1 MRFSLKFSIRVLLF
15 PLLVLF
21 VASKLNV
28 DDFFESF
35 WLIESKYFLYAIAYF
50 LVYPWFGI
58 LRWKKLVSIC
68 YQIRFLKAAKIYFYG
83 EGLNLIL
90 PSKLGDLS
98 KAVFLK
104 SDKIC
109 PLPYANGTVIYEKIL
124 DLLSI
129 VTIFVLSFLSKGEL
143 TLNNQYQIFTFIFVL
158 LLCIVI
164 IFNLHRI
171 GDFIENL
178 APLEYRNIVISI
190 LDFLKFFKILKQNFF
205 SIFLFLFFSILFW
218 AGHIF
223 QIYLFI
229 LAANIDI
236 TYSQVLLYIPV
247 VLIISLIPVSIA
259 GFGTR
264 EISLLYFFEGIT
276 SPENIVLASLMIS
289 LRYFIPGFFG
299 ASLLLLFGEK
309 PFTQKKG

>member
-1 MRFSLKFSIRVLLF
+1 MRFSLKFSIRILIFSLLGF
-15 PLLVLF
+15 F
-21 VASKLNV
+21 VASKLDI

-35 WLIESKYFLYAIAYF
+35 RLIESKYFLYSITYF

-68 YQIRFLKAAKIYFYG
+68 YQIRFSKAAKIYFYG

-98 KAVFLK
+98 KAAFLK
-104 SDKIC
+104 SNKVC

-129 VTIFVLSFLSKGEL
+129 IIIFLVSFFSQEDF
-143 TLNNQYQIFTFIFVL
+143 TLNNEDQIFTSIFIFF
-158 LLCIVI
+158 LCILI

-171 GDFIENL
+171 GDVIEIL
-178 APLEYRNIVISI
+178 APVKYRNVVLSI
-190 LDFLKFFKILKQNFF
+190 INFLKFFKILKQNLF
-205 SIFLFLFFSILFW
+205 SIFLFLLFSILFW
-218 AGHIF
+218 AGHIL
-223 QIYLFI
+223 QIYFFI

-236 TYSQVLLYIPV
+236 TYCQALLYIPL
-247 VLIISLIPVSIA
+247 VLVISLIPVSIA

-289 LRYFIPGFFG
+289 LRYFIPGFLG
-299 ASLLLLFGEK
+299 ISLLLLFGEQ
-309 PFTQKKG
+309 PFKREKD

>member
-1 MRFSLKFSIRVLLF
+1 MF
-15 PLLVLF
+15 F
-21 VASKLNV
+21 VASKLNIE
-28 DDFFESF
+28 DFFQSL
-35 WLIESKYFLYAIAYF
+35 WLIDNEYFLYAITYF

-68 YQIRFLKAAKIYFYG
+68 YQIRFLKAAKIYFFG
-83 EGLNLIL
+83 EGLNLML

-98 KAVFLK
+98 KAAFLK
-104 SDKIC
+104 RYKIC

-129 VTIFVLSFLSKGEL
+129 VTIFLVSFFFKEDF
-143 TLNNQYQIFTFIFVL
+143 TLNNQDQIFTSIFILFL
-158 LLCIVI
+158 FIII
-164 IFNLHRI
+164 IFNLHRT
-171 GDFIENL
+171 GDVMESF
-178 APLEYRNIVISI
+178 APVKYRNVVLSI
-190 LDFLKFFKILKQNFF
+190 INFLKFFKILKQNLF
-205 SIFLFLFFSILFW
+205 SIFLFLLFSILFW

-236 TYSQVLLYIPV
+236 TYSQALLYIPL
-247 VLIISLIPVSIA
+247 VLIISLIPISIA

-264 EISLLYFFEGIT
+264 EITLLYFFEDLT

-289 LRYFIPGFFG
+289 LRYFIPGFLG
-299 ASLLLLFGEK
+299 VSLLLLFGEQ
-309 PFTQKKG
+309 PFKREKY

>member
-1 MRFSLKFSIRVLLF
+1 MF
-15 PLLVLF
+15 F
-21 VASKLNV
+21 VASKLNI
-28 DDFFESF
+28 DEFLESF
-35 WLIESKYFLYAIAYF
+35 WLIERDYLLYAITYF

-98 KAVFLK
+98 KAAFLK
-104 SDKIC
+104 SNKVC

-129 VTIFVLSFLSKGEL
+129 ITIFLYSFLSKGDL
-143 TLNNQYQIFTFIFVL
+143 TLNNQVQIFTSIFILF
-158 LLCIVI
+158 LCII
-164 IFNLHRI
+164 TIFNLHRI
-171 GDFIENL
+171 GSIIENL
-178 APLEYRNIVISI
+178 APVKYKNIVISI

-205 SIFLFLFFSILFW
+205 SIFLFLFCSILFW

-236 TYSQVLLYIPV
+236 TYTQVLLYMPV

-264 EISLLYFFEGIT
+264 EISLLYFFEGFT

-289 LRYFIPGFFG
+289 LRYFVPGFLG
-299 ASLLLLFGEK
+299 ASLLLLSGEQ
-309 PFTQKKG
+309 PFKQKKN

>member
-1 MRFSLKFSIRVLLF
+1 VF
-15 PLLVLF
+15 F
-21 VASKLNV
+21 VASKL
-28 DDFFESF
+28 DMDGFLQSF
-35 WLIESKYFLYAIAYF
+35 WLIESEYFLYGITYF

-98 KAVFLK
+98 KAAFLK
-104 SDKIC
+104 RDKIC

-129 VTIFVLSFLSKGEL
+129 MTIFVLAFISKGNL
-143 TLNNQYQIFTFIFVL
+143 PLNNEYQIFTSIFIL
-158 LLCIVI
+158 LLCILI
-164 IFNLHRI
+164 IFNLHSI

-178 APLEYRNIVISI
+178 APVKYENIVVSI
-190 LDFLKFFKILKQNFF
+190 LDFLRFFKILKQNFF
-205 SIFLFLFFSILFW
+205 SIFLFLLFSIFFW

-236 TYSQVLLYIPV
+236 TYTQVLLYMPV

-264 EISLLYFFEGIT
+264 EISLLYFFEGVT

-289 LRYFIPGFFG
+289 LRYFIPGFLG
-299 ASLLLLFGEK
+299 ISLLLLFSEQPFKREK
-309 PFTQKKG
+309 D

>member
-1 MRFSLKFSIRVLLF
+1 M
-15 PLLVLF
+15 LF
-21 VASKLNV
+21 VASRLSIN
-28 DDFFESF
+28 DFFESF
-35 WLIESKYFLYAIAYF
+35 WLIESKYFLYAITYF

-68 YQIRFLKAAKIYFYG
+68 YQIRFSKATKIYFYG

-98 KAVFLK
+98 KAAFLK
-104 SDKIC
+104 SNKIC

-129 VTIFVLSFLSKGEL
+129 ITIFLLSFLFKGDL
-143 TLNNQYQIFTFIFVL
+143 TLNNQYQIFTS
-158 LLCIVI
+158 IVI
-164 IFNLHRI
+164 LFLCVLTVFNLHHI
-171 GDFIENL
+171 GDFIQQL
-178 APLEYRNIVISI
+178 APVRYINIFDSI
-190 LDFLKFFKILKQNFF
+190 LDFLKFFKILKQDLF
-205 SIFLFLFFSILFW
+205 SIFLFLVFSILFW

-229 LAANIDI
+229 LAANIDT
-236 TYSQVLLYIPV
+236 TYSQVLLYMPI

-264 EISLLYFFEGIT
+264 EISLLYFFEGLT

-289 LRYFIPGFFG
+289 LRYFIPGFLG
-299 ASLLLLFGEK
+299 ISLLGLFGEQ
-309 PFTQKKG
+309 PFTKKTA

>member
-1 MRFSLKFSIRVLLF
+1 MF
-15 PLLVLF
+15 F
-21 VASKLNV
+21 VASKLNI
-28 DDFFESF
+28 DDFFKSL
-35 WLIESKYFLYAIAYF
+35 WLIDNEYFLYAITYF

-68 YQIRFLKAAKIYFYG
+68 YQIRFLKAAKIYFFG
-83 EGLNLIL
+83 EGLNLML

-98 KAVFLK
+98 KAAFLK
-104 SDKIC
+104 RYKIC

-129 VTIFVLSFLSKGEL
+129 VTIFLVSFFFKEDF
-143 TLNNQYQIFTFIFVL
+143 TLNNQDQIFTSIFILF
-158 LLCIVI
+158 LCILI
-164 IFNLHRI
+164 IFNLHRS
-171 GDFIENL
+171 GNVIESL
-178 APLEYRNIVISI
+178 APVKYRNVVLSI
-190 LDFLKFFKILKQNFF
+190 IKFLKFFKILKQNLF
-205 SIFLFLFFSILFW
+205 SIFLFLLFSILFW

-236 TYSQVLLYIPV
+236 TYTQVLLYMPV

-264 EISLLYFFEGIT
+264 EISLLYFFEGLT

-289 LRYFIPGFFG
+289 LRYFIPGFLG
-299 ASLLLLFGEK
+299 LSLLLLLGEQ
-309 PFTQKKG
+309 PFKQKKS